1 MSWHVN
7 HIWLVTVFVDWV
19 IESRLLQPSM
29 QAHWWWAYTPTS
41 PTWPKS
47 QNTKFCSNYS
57 VTIHFQPCSHYM
69 VELSFA
75 MRFFTVFA
83 DIRQLMNSQTFH
95 HEVVSFLGD
104 MSLMTFIRAN
114 FSLLIENLLHFII
127 IFFFFFSWITLLITQ
142 VPPWPSWLYPD
153 FVFGFS

>member
-1 MSWHVN
+1 
-7 HIWLVTVFVDWV
+7 
-19 IESRLLQPSM
+19 
-29 QAHWWWAYTPTS
+29 
-41 PTWPKS
+41 
-47 QNTKFCSNYS
+47 
-57 VTIHFQPCSHYM
+57 M

-114 FSLLIENLLHFII
+114 FSLLIENLLHFIL
-127 IFFFFFSWITLLITQ
+127 IFFYFF
-142 VPPWPSWLYPD
+142 P
-153 FVFGFS
+153 G